1 MAWNFDEKKISCWM
15 LKNIELQ
22 NVKYFCV
29 FQDIPVVDKAG
40 TISTRKLIRRKLDR
54 RGQI

>member
-1 MAWNFDEKKISCWM
+1 M
-15 LKNIELQ
+15 LNLNTKHVTVCFRQ
-22 NVKYFCV
+22 